1 MRKSAVAATIAA
13 LHASPGVWAEIQ
25 INGFA
30 SIVAGSSLDDDKSLY
45 GYDSEI
51 DFNQNT
57 KFAIQVAA
65 DLGGGLRATAQL
77 LSRGRNDYD
86 VDFEWAYLSYD
97 ITDNL
102 MLMAGRQRFN
112 LYKYSDYIDVGYA
125 YHWIMPPQ
133 GVYSLPFSSGE
144 GVGLVYS
151 TLWGDTD
158 VGITYKYI
166 TSSIDDYV
174 PSGTNVAPAPYSAKG
189 HIVNLNFTTGDFE
202 YGLNLGYV
210 AELSYEYPDL
220 IALAAAVDATG
231 LFPAGTGDEILPI
244 DDSASIIGVHA
255 KYDPGSWFI
264 LAEYTSIDLD
274 PSAFAL
280 QDSAFVSGGV
290 RFDSI
295 TLHATYGWDENKPQY
310 DAYDAMLPV
319 YNAMPAPVQAQ
330 LAPLMAGTRM
340 ALETQ
345 QQDSYYYTLG
355 MRWDFHPSA
364 AFKLEYTDFTN
375 DKGPASDGQL
385 LLMGVDLVF

>member
-1 MRKSAVAATIAA
+1 MRISTVAATIAVLMA
-13 LHASPGVWAEIQ
+13 APAAWAEIQ

-30 SIVAGSSLDDDKSLY
+30 SIVAGSSLDDDESLY

-77 LSRGRNDYD
+77 LSRGRDDYD
-86 VDFEWAYLSYD
+86 VEFEWAYLSYD

-112 LYKYSDYIDVGYA
+112 LYKYSDYIDVGFA
-125 YHWIMPPQ
+125 YHWIIPPQ

-158 VGITYKYI
+158 VGVTYKYI
-166 TSSIDDYV
+166 TSSIDDYI
-174 PSGTNVAPAPYSAKG
+174 PSGTNVDAAPYSAKG
-189 HIVNLNFTTGDFE
+189 HILNLNFTTGDFE

-210 AELSYEYPDL
+210 SDLSYEYPDL
-220 IALAAAVDATG
+220 IALAAAVNATG
-231 LFPAGTGDEILPI
+231 LFPAQASDDILPI

-255 KYDPGSWFI
+255 KYDPGSWFV

-280 QDSAFVSGGV
+280 QDSAFVSGGI
-290 RFDSI
+290 RFGAF

-310 DAYDAMLPV
+310 DALDAMLPV
-319 YNAMPAPVQAQ
+319 YNALPPTAQ
-330 LAPLMAGTRM
+330 PQVAPLIGLTQM

-355 MRWDFHPSA
+355 MRWDFHSSA
-364 AFKLEYTDFTN
+364 AFKVEYTAFTN
-375 DKGPASDGQL
+375 DKGPATDGQV